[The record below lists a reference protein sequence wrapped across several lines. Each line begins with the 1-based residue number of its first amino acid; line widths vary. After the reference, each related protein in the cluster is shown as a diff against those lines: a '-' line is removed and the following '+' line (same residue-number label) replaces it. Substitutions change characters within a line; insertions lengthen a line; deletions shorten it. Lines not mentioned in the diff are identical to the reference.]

1 MGQEPEAIRADIER
15 TRAEMGDTVEAL
27 GYKADVKSRA
37 KDKVTETK
45 DRLTGKVSDVTGSV
59 TGTVSDKTPDTRQVK
74 RAAGIAQ
81 ENPLGLAIGGAA
93 VGFVVGLLVP
103 SSRVED
109 EKLGPVADQV
119 KDQVKET
126 GQEAFDRGKE
136 VAQQAASSAKETAQE
151 VGREHADEL
160 RGSAQE
166 RAQTVGTQ

>member
-45 DRLTGKVSDVTGSV
+45 DRLTGKVSDTAPN
-59 TGTVSDKTPDTRQVK
+59 KQQVR
-74 RAAGIAQ
+74 RAAGVAQ

-151 VGREHADEL
+151 AGREHADEL

>member
-1 MGQEPEAIRADIER
+1 MGEEPEAIRADIER

-45 DRLTGKVSDVTGSV
+45 DRLTGKVSDAAP
-59 TGTVSDKTPDTRQVK
+59 DKQQVR
-74 RAAGIAQ
+74 RAAGTAQ
-81 ENPLGLAIGGAA
+81 ENPLGLAIGGVA
-93 VGFVVGLLVP
+93 VGFLVGLLVP

-126 GQEAFDRGKE
+126 GQEAFERGKE

-151 VGREHADEL
+151 AGREHAEEL